1 MTRWIRLPERHPGV
15 TIALVGL
22 LFGVAYGASLI
33 WLAKPG
39 GRVVY
44 GDALHHYVQLRSA
57 VFDHDLR
64 FTNEYVRMYGLTASN
79 DDPELRWITDT
90 NAGGYVRN
98 LMPVGPAIVWAP
110 GFLAVTA
117 AVWLADASGASYPLD
132 GYGRLFQASAAFS
145 GIAAAV
151 AGVWLAFLTAARLFR
166 TRSAIWAALTIWFAS
181 SSVYYSAISPTYS
194 HATSMLAVGA
204 FWYVWIRTRD
214 RQDVPALRA
223 GRPPC
228 RARRADALAGRCPF
242 DCAGDRHALASAT
255 RPSGR
260 RWRTSRSPPAAPS
273 SRSRRNSSSGTRC
286 TDTSSSFPR
295 AAGSCDGE
303 RRRSGR
309 CSSPTIMAF

>member
-166 TRSAIWAALTIWFAS
+166 TRSAIWAALTI
-181 SSVYYSAISPTYS
+181 SVCQQQRVLLGDLADLLARDIDAGRGCVLVRLDP
-194 HATSMLAVGA
+194 HARPS
-204 FWYVWIRTRD
+204 RR
-214 RQDVPALRA
+214 PALRA

-255 RPSGR
+255 RRHVR
-260 RWRTSRSPPAAPS
+260 R
-273 SRSRRNSSSGTRC
+273 
-286 TDTSSSFPR
+286 
-295 AAGSCDGE
+295 
-303 RRRSGR
+303 
-309 CSSPTIMAF
+309 

>member
-117 AVWLADASGASYPLD
+117 AVWLADASGASYPST
-132 GYGRLFQASAAFS
+132 GTAGSSRRPPRSAAS
-145 GIAAAV
+145 RQ
-151 AGVWLAFLTAARLFR
+151 RLPACGSR
-166 TRSAIWAALTIWFAS
+166 
-181 SSVYYSAISPTYS
+181 
-194 HATSMLAVGA
+194 
-204 FWYVWIRTRD
+204 FW
-214 RQDVPALRA
+214 
-223 GRPPC
+223 RPRGC
-228 RARRADALAGRCPF
+228 SERG
-242 DCAGDRHALASAT
+242 
-255 RPSGR
+255 RPSG
-260 RWRTSRSPPAAPS
+260 
-273 SRSRRNSSSGTRC
+273 
-286 TDTSSSFPR
+286 PR
-295 AAGSCDGE
+295 
-303 RRRSGR
+303 
-309 CSSPTIMAF
+309 